1 MDKYNAAGRI
11 KKVIDIIL
19 GLLFM
24 ALLGYSFTGA
34 PFHEVAGIVFNV
46 EDIKEICGGTVA
58 EEPLEI
64 YCGDI
69 PYCREQVTEWL
80 KGL

>member
-24 ALLGYSFTGA
+24 ALLGHSFTGA
-34 PFHEVAGIVFNV
+34 PFHEVAGIVFIAMTIIHSAAYSCNQTFIV
-46 EDIKEICGGTVA
+46 NFK
-58 EEPLEI
+58 
-64 YCGDI
+64 
-69 PYCREQVTEWL
+69 
-80 KGL
+80 

>member
-34 PFHEVAGIVFNV
+34 TFHEVAGIVFNV

>member
-1 MDKYNAAGRI
+1 
-11 KKVIDIIL
+11 
-19 GLLFM
+19 M

-69 PYCREQVTEWL
+69 PY
-80 KGL
+80 